1 MILLLGSNA
10 YSPFRLDAL
19 RAAIAKLDPTLG
31 PVEIDAKWVY
41 ALQTK
46 GDSFDSDELRRAESL
61 LNAEGDCREAIP
73 STALSARIRRPA
85 AKTKNIP

>member
-41 ALQTK
+41 AL
-46 GDSFDSDELRRAESL
+46 
-61 LNAEGDCREAIP
+61 
-73 STALSARIRRPA
+73 
-85 AKTKNIP
+85 